1 MNAYIVPVGEI
12 ILNKLAEDGRTVSW
26 LAKKMGCDRSV
37 VYRMLNK
44 SSIDT
49 ARLYQISKIMK
60 VDFFRYYSEALAST
74 G

>member
-1 MNAYIVPVGEI
+1 LKTGEFLGVP
-12 ILNKLAEDGRTVSW
+12 
-26 LAKKMGCDRSV
+26 
-37 VYRMLNK
+37 YRMLNK